1 MLNRTSRS
9 RRTARTGYA
18 YQPPEYERRR
28 AACPEAP
35 RTVRTGYACQ
45 PRACRTYHVP
55 YCGTTQVM
63 NRQSLTIFLDW
74 LNGERG
80 GVNVGGQRYAMRFV
94 W

>member
-1 MLNRTSRS
+1 MSM
-9 RRTARTGYA
+9 Y
-18 YQPPEYERRR
+18 
-28 AACPEAP
+28 
-35 RTVRTGYACQ
+35 RTVAL
-45 PRACRTYHVP
+45 
-55 YCGTTQVM
+55 QVM

>member
-1 MLNRTSRS
+1 
-9 RRTARTGYA
+9 
-18 YQPPEYERRR
+18 
-28 AACPEAP
+28 
-35 RTVRTGYACQ
+35 
-45 PRACRTYHVP
+45 
-55 YCGTTQVM
+55 M

>member
-1 MLNRTSRS
+1 MAQGSLLRGATHCTYHRTRTSLGCAI
-9 RRTARTGYA
+9 RTMPMY
-18 YQPPEYERRR
+18 
-28 AACPEAP
+28 
-35 RTVRTGYACQ
+35 RTVAL
-45 PRACRTYHVP
+45 
-55 YCGTTQVM
+55 QVM